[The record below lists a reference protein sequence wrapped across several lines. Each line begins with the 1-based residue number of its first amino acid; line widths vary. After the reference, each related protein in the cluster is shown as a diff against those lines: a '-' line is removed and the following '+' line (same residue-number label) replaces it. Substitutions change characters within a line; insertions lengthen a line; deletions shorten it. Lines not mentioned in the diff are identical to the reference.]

1 MKTTT
6 QFPVD
11 PGTVVEIT
19 CSESGAINKGSNTVT
34 CVIGTEFTYSVEPHC
49 EKPGNSY
56 QGSIEKY
63 GPHHAHGC
71 FKAVIT

>member
-1 MKTTT
+1 VIETAT
-6 QFPVD
+6 QFPVV

-34 CVIGTEFTYSVEPHC
+34 CVTGTEFTYSTEPSC
-49 EKPGNSY
+49 QKPGNSH

-63 GPHHAHGC
+63 DPHHAHGC
-71 FKAVIT
+71 MTLKL